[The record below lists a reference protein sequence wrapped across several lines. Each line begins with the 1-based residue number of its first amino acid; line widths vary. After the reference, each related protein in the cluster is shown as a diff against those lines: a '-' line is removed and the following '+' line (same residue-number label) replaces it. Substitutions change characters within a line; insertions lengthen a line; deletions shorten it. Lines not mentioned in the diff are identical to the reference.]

1 MVVVAIAMVVYCV
14 KLLSL
19 NQGWYTP
26 LESSV
31 GSGGGENKTK
41 LWLSFQPHRHI
52 SDWGYYKSHICKL
65 AITF

>member
-1 MVVVAIAMVVYCV
+1 MVVVEVAMVVYCV

-19 NQGWYTP
+19 NRGWYAP

-31 GSGGGENKTK
+31 GSGGGENETK
-41 LWLSFQPHRHI
+41 NFQPHCHI
-52 SDWGYYKSHICKL
+52 SDWGYYKSYICKL